1 MPLSQPAIRAVALL
15 DGELEARRIAD
26 VLAESLDNNDTTIS
40 VFEGPQGRWEI
51 VLHFAELDDEEP
63 IRSLVALASNDDIA
77 AAMTFEQI
85 AATDWVAQS
94 LEGLVPV
101 VAGRFMVHGHHD
113 RARVR
118 PNQIGI
124 EIEAALAFGTGHHGT
139 TRGCLIL
146 LDQVLR
152 ARTPRRILDLGTGT
166 GVLAMAAAKATR
178 QQIIASDI
186 DRVAV
191 ATAANNMRLNGAGPL
206 VRTFVAT
213 GLRAPA
219 FQGRKFDLVLANI
232 LANPLKRLALPMS
245 QHLAAGATVI
255 LSGLLPSQANDVTS
269 AYRAAGLV
277 LQRRIELEGWA
288 SLLLDKA

>member
-1 MPLSQPAIRAVALL
+1 MPLSAPAIRATIPLNL
-15 DGELEARRIAD
+15 EKEARRIAD
-26 VLAESLDNNDTTIS
+26 VLAESLDNNDATIS
-40 VFEGPQGRWEI
+40 VFEGAQGRWEI
-51 VLHFAELDDEEP
+51 VLHFAELADEGP
-63 IRSLVALASNDDIA
+63 VRSLIALASDESLA
-77 AAMTFEQI
+77 AATVFEPVE
-85 AATDWVAQS
+85 ATDWVAQS

-113 RARVR
+113 RSRVR

-152 ARTPRRILDLGTGT
+152 ARKPRRILDLGTGT
-166 GVLAMAAAKATR
+166 GVLAIAAAKATR
-178 QQIIASDI
+178 QPILASDI

-191 ATAANNMRLNGAGPL
+191 ATAANNMRLNGAGSL

-213 GLRAPA
+213 GLRGTG
-219 FQGRKFDLVLANI
+219 FKGRKFDLVLANI
-232 LANPLKRLALPMS
+232 LANPLKRLALPMRH
-245 QHLAAGATVI
+245 HLADGATVI

-277 LQRRIELEGWA
+277 LHQRLELEGWT
-288 SLLLDKA
+288 SLLLGRA